1 MDEQETGEISEEDS
15 RLDDEDDL
23 EDDDSEIEVSFSR
36 KKCEKFRQNKNVITW
51 KNLIWRNFFGFQDDD
66 EDDEDLEE
74 EEDPN
79 QRFLLSKNSEVVSGG
94 MKS

>member
-1 MDEQETGEISEEDS
+1 MISWETWFD
-15 RLDDEDDL
+15 
-23 EDDDSEIEVSFSR
+23 
-36 KKCEKFRQNKNVITW
+36 VI
-51 KNLIWRNFFGFQDDD
+51 FFGFQDDD

-94 MKS
+94 MKFWKSTKFDGHSVEI